1 MAFSFRKMLSN
12 INYFKKSEDNT
23 ENVLSDTNLKRRRH
37 TYVSDEPIIINFE
50 STEPDS
56 TSKQCTSSLKLPESV
71 KNFAAK
77 KGSLSDTDLL
87 TLSVE
92 APLREKRRKCK
103 KLKLDVKKASHSMN
117 HLSEDSF
124 NNVENTPKHVLLEC
138 KSSDVFSER
147 FRGFDFNKSFDL
159 IDAISDD
166 QPSSPFVE
174 DVDIESLSEQSDSDV
189 SVHTNKS
196 SIKMCRKVTD
206 SQSSDENQLVPST
219 SLESFGDVELDKNEE
234 ERVQLLLNYQI
245 KLDKIES
252 FLRKLFN
259 DFQFH
264 IEVSK
269 LFYSKSIVTALSG
282 TDVSNISKNS
292 ENLYNKNDRGPSP
305 VGWNIVM
312 EREDDDVKMKLRK
325 QLLSIK
331 SNIEDFVRIY
341 LQSNTE
347 SNKLGNYKSITFN
360 TKKLKH
366 SVSKRQNVSHK
377 KRIKH
382 FDFPDLREAMI
393 NLFSMDDVHT
403 NNIDNT
409 SYSDDSDTCKCLC
422 KCHQPSSPSSQTDS
436 GLTTKTSDGSSSIT
450 SSIGNFSLDSSTLT
464 AYSESLDQIVSY
476 NSFQDTSLY
485 NTLLQKAAIERIT
498 FYVEVHSIQLN
509 CELTD
514 PDIESKTIIT
524 FYCPSCKDTHN
535 DENSLLRHILSQTH
549 CEKIHFIY
557 KTAYI
562 KKCMSA
568 GKEIQPST
576 VLNSMRMYRD
586 ANKIVCFGDAIYAC
600 SLCFENLIVGE
611 SVLMAHCSDPQH
623 VDRREKLED
632 ILG

>member
-174 DVDIESLSEQSDSDV
+174 DIDIESLSEQSDSDV

-282 TDVSNISKNS
+282 TDGSNISKNS
-292 ENLYNKNDRGPSP
+292 EHLYNKNDRGPSP
-305 VGWNIVM
+305 IGWNIVM
-312 EREDDDVKMKLRK
+312 EREDDDVKMKLKK
-325 QLLSIK
+325 QLLSMK
-331 SNIEDFVRIY
+331 SIIEDFVRIY

-360 TKKLKH
+360 TKKH
-366 SVSKRQNVSHK
+366 SVSKRQNVSNK

-514 PDIESKTIIT
+514 SDIESKNIIT

-586 ANKIVCFGDAIYAC
+586 ENKIVCFGDAVYAC

-632 ILG
+632 IVG